1 MDILTRLGVK
11 KYINAHDTY
20 TVYGGSR
27 MSAASLKA
35 MEEAAHWFVD
45 IDELQAAIGDR
56 IAGLTKNEGAYVT
69 NGASGGLL
77 LAAAAC
83 MTKGDPYRF
92 TRLPKT
98 GGVPDEIIVMRC
110 QHNAYDKAIEGAGA
124 RIVEIGDADETLA
137 WELEGAITDQ
147 TAAVFYFAS
156 LKYAPAALSLEETIE
171 IAHRYSVPVVVDAAA
186 QLPPVENLW
195 RFSQAGADMTIFSGG
210 KTLCGPQAS
219 GLVVGKK
226 EWIAACRKIGAP
238 VHGVCRSSKVG
249 REEMC
254 ALLVALEE
262 YLALDHRENLERLYR
277 IDREIGGALEQLGCF
292 QTYLVDHGPVGQT
305 YPRLFAKITADFSA
319 LELAALMRQQDPGV
333 YIGTDPSANE
343 IYISPLNL
351 RDDEIGPVIEA
362 FRRCSSSLAGSQ
374 PSKGVFSCDM

>member
-27 MSAASLKA
+27 MSAAGLKA
-35 MEEAAHWFVD
+35 MEEAARWFVD

-56 IAGLTKNEGAYVT
+56 IADLTKNEGAYVT

-238 VHGVCRSSKVG
+238 VHGICRSSKVG

-262 YLALDHRENLERLYR
+262 YLTLDHRENLERLYR
-277 IDREIGGALEQLGCF
+277 IDREISGALEQLGCF

-305 YPRLFAKITADFSA
+305 YPRLFAKITADFST

-374 PSKGVFSCDM
+374 PSKGVFSCNM

>member
-27 MSAASLKA
+27 LSSASLRA
-35 MEEAAHWFVD
+35 MEEAARWFVD
-45 IDELQAAIGDR
+45 IDELQAAIGSR
-56 IAGLTKNEGAYVT
+56 IAALTHNEGAYVT

-92 TRLPKT
+92 SRLPKT
-98 GGVPDEIIVMRC
+98 DGIPNEIIVMRC

-124 RIVEIGDADETLA
+124 RIVEIGDADETLP
-137 WELEGAITDQ
+137 WELEGAISEH

-156 LKYAPAALSLEETIE
+156 LKYAPAALSLEKTIE
-171 IAHRYSVPVVVDAAA
+171 IAHRREIPVIVDAAA

-195 RFSQAGADMTIFSGG
+195 KFSQAGADMTIFSGG

-219 GLVVGKK
+219 GLIVGKK
-226 EWIAACRKIGAP
+226 EWISICRKIGAP
-238 VHGVCRSSKVG
+238 IHGICRSSKVG

-262 YLALDHRENLERLYR
+262 YLALDHKENLERLYR
-277 IDREIGGALEQLGCF
+277 IDQDIGEALKQLGYF
-292 QTYLVDHGPVGQT
+292 QPYLVDHGPVGQT
-305 YPRLFAKITADFSA
+305 YPRLFAKITANFSA
-319 LELAALMRQQDPGV
+319 EELASLMRRQDPGV
-333 YIGTDPSANE
+333 YIGTGPASNE

-351 RDDEIGPVIEA
+351 RDDEIEPVIET
-362 FRRCSSSLAGSQ
+362 FRRCSSSLAGNQ
-374 PSKGVFSCDM
+374 Q